1 MIEDQGSSVVEL
13 FARRDD
19 PCVRDE
25 LVRHYLPLARS
36 LARRYAGSGQALEDL
51 EQVAGLGLLKAIDGF
66 DAGKGQF
73 ESYAVPTIL
82 GELRRHHRDR
92 GWSVRVPRRLQ
103 ENVLS
108 IKAAMATLSQ
118 DLKASPTVNQI
129 ADHTGLS
136 YGDVLEALDAQDAY
150 STTSLSSP
158 VDDEG
163 KTALSDRLEAP
174 DDGIEIAEGW
184 ADLLPHLRRLPERE
198 QRIIALRFFA
208 DRTQTEIATELGISQ
223 MHVSRLLSR
232 SLEMMREALTGSE
245 DAAREA

>member
-1 MIEDQGSSVVEL
+1 MTDDRGNDVLEL
-13 FARRDD
+13 FSNRDD

-25 LVRHYLPLARS
+25 LVRHYLPLSRS
-36 LARRYAGSGQALEDL
+36 LARRYAGSGQPLEDL

-66 DAGKGQF
+66 DSEKGQF

-103 ENVLS
+103 ESVLS
-108 IKAAMATLSQ
+108 VKAAMATLSQ
-118 DLKASPTVNQI
+118 DLKASPTVSEI
-129 ADHTGLS
+129 AQHTGMS
-136 YGDVLEALDAQDAY
+136 EDDVLEALDAQDAY
-150 STTSLSSP
+150 STTSLSAP
-158 VDDEG
+158 VDDDG
-163 KTALSDRLEAP
+163 NTSLSDRLEAP

-208 DRTQTEIATELGISQ
+208 DRTQTEIADELGISQ

-245 DAAREA
+245 DESLEV